1 MNNNFIK
8 LLAVLIS
15 LFSVWVHGG
24 NFSTKDKLTLVDT
37 LKNKIAT
44 EYVLVEKIDEITQA
58 LSNLEQSPAFKNAT
72 TEQHIAKLLSQTI
85 RQFDDHFSF
94 QWQDRNVGVIDKNSQ
109 LPAREG
115 WFNMLN
121 RKNSGFNKVEILD
134 GNIGYISFIGF
145 DNVTSSSRRIVES
158 VMSFVGDTDAVI
170 FDLRKNGGGSPEMIQ
185 LISSY
190 FFARKTH
197 LNSFYNRQTGVLTEF
212 WTFDKVNGKKR
223 PHTPL
228 YVLTSHDTFSAAEE
242 FSYNLKHLRRGTIIG
257 EATGGGANP
266 VTYFNLGDGFRA
278 SIPISKAI
286 NPITKT
292 NWEGIGVQPDV
303 KVDAEHAFDTAYQLA
318 LTDVKNGASN
328 PHQLKEIND
337 RLAQYM
343 VPPS

>member
-1 MNNNFIK
+1 MNNAFIK
-8 LLAVLIS
+8 LLTVLIS
-15 LFSVWVHGG
+15 LVSVCAHSAE
-24 NFSTKDKLTLVDT
+24 FSTKDKLTLVDT
-37 LKNKIAT
+37 LKNTITT
-44 EYVLVEKIDEITQA
+44 EYVLIEKIDEIAQA
-58 LSNLEQSPAFKNAT
+58 LSTLEQSPEFKQAT
-72 TEQHIAKLLSQTI
+72 TGQHVAKLLSQTI
-85 RQFDDHFSF
+85 RQFDGHFSF
-94 QWQDRNVGVIDKNSQ
+94 QWRDPNVDVVDKNNQ
-109 LPAREG
+109 QPAREG

-121 RKNSGFNKVEILD
+121 RKNAGFNKVEILD

-145 DNVTSSSRRIVES
+145 NNVTSSSRRIVES
-158 VMSFVGDTDAVI
+158 VMSFVEDTDAVI

-190 FFARKTH
+190 FFAKKTH
-197 LNSFYNRQTGVLTEF
+197 LNSFYNRQTGALTEF

-242 FSYNLKHLRRGTIIG
+242 FSYNLKHLQRGTIIG

-278 SIPISKAI
+278 SIPISKAV
-286 NPITKT
+286 NPVTKS

-303 KVDAEHAFDTAYQLA
+303 KVDAEHAFDADYKLA

-337 RLAQYM
+337 KLASF
-343 VPPS
+343 VNK

>member
-1 MNNNFIK
+1 MNNNFMM
-8 LLAVLIS
+8 LLAVLVS
-15 LFSVWVHGG
+15 LSAVWVHGAE
-24 NFSTKDKLTLVDT
+24 FSTQDKLTLVDT
-37 LKNKIAT
+37 LKNKIIT
-44 EYVLVEKIDEITQA
+44 EYVLVEKIEEITQA
-58 LSNLEQSPAFKNAT
+58 LSDLEQSPEFEQAT
-72 TEQHIAKLLSQTI
+72 TEQHIANLLSQTI
-85 RQFDDHFSF
+85 RQFDGHFSF
-94 QWQDRNVGVIDKNSQ
+94 QWQGGSAGVIDKNNQ
-109 LPAREG
+109 LPVREG
-115 WFNMLN
+115 WFNMLT

-145 DNVTSSSRRIVES
+145 DDVTSSSRRIVES
-158 VMSFVGDTDAVI
+158 VMSFVEDTDAVI

-197 LNSFYNRQTGVLTEF
+197 LNSFYNRQTGALTEF
-212 WTFDKVNGKKR
+212 WTFEKVNGKKR

-242 FSYNLKHLRRGTIIG
+242 FSYNLKHLQRGTIVG

-286 NPITKT
+286 NPVTKT

-303 KVDAEHAFDTAYQLA
+303 KVDAEHAFDAAYKLA
-318 LTDVKNGASN
+318 LTDVKNGVHN

-337 RLAQYM
+337 RLGQ
-343 VPPS
+343 

>member
-1 MNNNFIK
+1 MNNSFIK
-8 LLAVLIS
+8 LLTVLIS
-15 LFSVWVHGG
+15 LFSIWAHSAD
-24 NFSTKDKLTLVDT
+24 FSTKDKRILVDT

-44 EYVLVEKIDEITQA
+44 EYVLVEKIDEITRA
-58 LSNLEQSPAFKNAT
+58 LSALEQSPAFRQAT

-85 RQFDDHFSF
+85 RQFDGHFSF
-94 QWQDRNVGVIDKNSQ
+94 QWQDLNVGVSDKNRQ

-115 WFNMLN
+115 WFNKLN
-121 RKNSGFNKVEILD
+121 RKNSGFNKVEVLD
-134 GNIGYISFIGF
+134 GNIGYISFVGF
-145 DNVTSSSRRIVES
+145 NNVTSRSRRIVES
-158 VMSFVGDTDAVI
+158 VMSFVEDTDAVI

-190 FFARKTH
+190 FFAEKTH
-197 LNSFYNRQTGVLTEF
+197 LNSFYNRQTGAITEF

-223 PHTPL
+223 PHTPI

-242 FSYNLKHLRRGTIIG
+242 FSYNLKHLQRGTIIG

-266 VTYFNLGDGFRA
+266 VTYFNFGDGFRA

-286 NPITKT
+286 NPVTKT

-303 KVDAEHAFDTAYQLA
+303 KVDAERAFDAAYKLA
-318 LTDVKNGASN
+318 LADVKNGVSN

-337 RLAQYM
+337 KLTSF
-343 VPPS
+343 VNE